1 MSTSQPTS
9 PPAALLTASRP
20 PAEAFDVALLD
31 LDGVVY
37 LGRQPVPGAAA
48 ALAAARDAG
57 MRLAFVTN
65 NASRSPEDVVSL
77 LDEVGVKAEAAE
89 VVTSAQAAARVLA
102 ERVPAGSR
110 VLVVGAPALRDEV
123 AQRGLVPV
131 ESADD
136 DPDALICG
144 YAPDVGWRQLA
155 EGTVAARR
163 GVVWVA
169 TNTDLTLP
177 SARGPLPGNGT
188 LVNAII
194 AASGRQ
200 PVVAGKPN
208 PALHQE
214 SVDRTG
220 ARRPIVVGDR
230 LDTDIEGAV
239 RVGCASML
247 VLSGVTTPLELF
259 AAGAVHRP
267 TFVGHDVGG
276 LLLDQPAVDRGETGW
291 VCGRWTAVPDG
302 DAVVLRV
309 GAGQRSPTDALDAI
323 RATCVAFWTFT
334 AEPRSLDEIR
344 SRLQAGDADAAA
356 LLAGWGVGS
365 GGR

>member
-1 MSTSQPTS
+1 VTTSPPA
-9 PPAALLTASRP
+9 PPAALLTPSGP
-20 PAEAFDVALLD
+20 PAEAYDVALLD
-31 LDGVVY
+31 LDGVIY
-37 LGRQPVPGAAA
+37 LGRQPVPGAAP

-65 NASRSPEDVVSL
+65 NASRSPEDVALL
-77 LDEVGVKAEAAE
+77 LDEVGVKADVSE

-110 VLVVGAPALRDEV
+110 VLVVGAAALRDEV
-123 AQRGLVPV
+123 ARRGLVPV
-131 ESADD
+131 DSADD

-155 EGTVAARR
+155 EGTVAVRR
-163 GVVWVA
+163 GIVWVA

-220 ARRPIVVGDR
+220 SKRPIVVGDR

-247 VLSGVTTPLELF
+247 VFSGVTTPLELF
-259 AAGAVHRP
+259 AAGPMHRP

-276 LLLDQPAVDRGETGW
+276 LLLDHPAVDRSGAGW
-291 VCGRWTAVPDG
+291 QCGRWEAVADG
-302 DAVVLRV
+302 DAVALRV
-309 GAGQRSPTDALDAI
+309 GAGQRSDTDELDAI
-323 RATCVAFWTFT
+323 RTTCVAFWTST
-334 AEPRSLDEIR
+334 AESRSVEEIQ
-344 SRLQAGDADAAA
+344 SRLRAGDADAAA
-356 LLAGWGVGS
+356 LLAEWGVG
-365 GGR
+365 